1 MDQRLRRGFR
11 IGAFDV
17 EPLSGRISGPGGGQH
32 VQPKVMDVL
41 VYLAEHAGELV
52 ERDTLLEQVWRRITS
67 EEVLT
72 RCISELRRALG
83 DDRGSPRYIQTV
95 PKRGY
100 RLVEPIVLDHEES
113 ERTPQAAADGGAAA
127 TAPLNPPSPS
137 SAMAAIAVLPF
148 ENHSADP
155 AVSFIGDAFAAELH
169 STLARVDRLRVASR
183 RSSFVFKDASVDIR
197 EIGRRLNVDYVI
209 SGSVQSSSGSVHV
222 VAELNDASG
231 GTQIWA
237 QSYDRKSE
245 DLLAIE
251 RDVAGAIV
259 GSFTTHRLRAETNS
273 ARHRPTSS
281 LDAWGLVQKARA
293 FAFEYT
299 PSGLADAIEPVR
311 RAIELDKDYPAA
323 HAMLAS
329 LLVERLVNGWSTEPK
344 RDESAA
350 LEAAEKAATLAPQ
363 DPFIQKMASLVWTY
377 FGDYRRAIG
386 CLRKA
391 VEYAPFDFGAWGY
404 MGWPLTASGEE
415 KDLSDLHGILDRLLS
430 MEPHHPGV
438 AFWRYHESVAAVC
451 EGKLEDARASAE
463 AALELRPNLSLACMH
478 HANVLGRLNL
488 KKAAQDALERC
499 RKINPAMTPKH
510 FESLIERMTDNESV
524 IEHRLGGLR
533 KIGAL
538 RG

>member
-1 MDQRLRRGFR
+1 L
-11 IGAFDV
+11 
-17 EPLSGRISGPGGGQH
+17 
-32 VQPKVMDVL
+32 
-41 VYLAEHAGELV
+41 
-52 ERDTLLEQVWRRITS
+52 
-67 EEVLT
+67 
-72 RCISELRRALG
+72 
-83 DDRGSPRYIQTV
+83 
-95 PKRGY
+95 
-100 RLVEPIVLDHEES
+100 
-113 ERTPQAAADGGAAA
+113 
-127 TAPLNPPSPS
+127 
-137 SAMAAIAVLPF
+137 
-148 ENHSADP
+148 
-155 AVSFIGDAFAAELH
+155 GDAFATELH
-169 STLARVDRLRVASR
+169 STLARVDRLRIASR

-209 SGSVQSSSGSVHV
+209 SGSVQCRGAAVHV
-222 VAELNDASG
+222 VAELDDASS

-237 QSYDRKSE
+237 HTYDRKSE

-251 RDVAGAIV
+251 KDIAGAIV
-259 GSFTTHRLRAETNS
+259 GSFATHQLRAETDS
-273 ARHRPTSS
+273 ARHKSTSS

-299 PSGLADAIEPVR
+299 PRGLAEAIEPVR
-311 RAIELDKDYPAA
+311 RAIELDEDYPAA

-344 RDESAA
+344 RDEAAA
-350 LEAAEKAATLAPQ
+350 LEAAEKSTTLAPQ
-363 DPFIQKMASLVWTY
+363 DPFILKMASLVWTY

-415 KDLSDLHGILDRLLS
+415 KDLSDLRNILDRLLS
-430 MEPHHPGV
+430 TEPHHPGA
-438 AFWRYHESVAAVC
+438 AFWRYHASVADLC
-451 EGKLEDARASAE
+451 EGSLEPARVSAE

-478 HANVLGRLNL
+478 YANVLGLLKR
-488 KKAAQDALERC
+488 KKAAQEALERC
-499 RKINPAMTPKH
+499 AKINPAMTPKH
-510 FESLIERMTDNESV
+510 FASLIERLTDNPSV